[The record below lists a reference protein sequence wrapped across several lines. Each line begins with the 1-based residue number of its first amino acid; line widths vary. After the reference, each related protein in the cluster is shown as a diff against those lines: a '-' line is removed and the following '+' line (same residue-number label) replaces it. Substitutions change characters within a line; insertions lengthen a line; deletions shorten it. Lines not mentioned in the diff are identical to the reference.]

1 MPDIRTAILK
11 GTYEAGRVH
20 QELKLRDAWD
30 VNGGVKVR
38 RVAE

>member
-1 MPDIRTAILK
+1 VNSPSFICK
-11 GTYEAGRVH
+11 KNQGHHGS
-20 QELKLRDAWD
+20 